1 MNFGLLFKKCDTA
14 REFVNK
20 SKLERVFNIAVP
32 VLLVISLFFV
42 FYPSIPMP
50 HLLSPVASRVISVLL
65 SVIAI
70 TAFILRWVYKKS
82 LDDEFPA
89 FRSELEDE
97 LYEEYKP
104 FYYKRAKDYIDVNA
118 HFGTDNNQTRV
129 IVGYKRNTYF
139 SIIPAVALVAAA
151 LGLIFYAFRFS
162 FEPGVIAPI
171 EQILFGSTMPLALI
185 VSALA
190 TIYIYY
196 VYRRFDKVK
205 RNYIGVTVESLRDDS
220 YEDKLDNNYL
230 YIMQNDEKL
239 SKRAQSMCEKH
250 SNGWVSG
257 LFATWEDTLLF
268 GLAIAIS
275 FFYILFAW
283 YIIKFVLKLL
293 ADHLNIDFGS
303 SGSSYSDNDG
313 AHEAS
318 TTRLVLTGHSW
329 NEYYEIDGRYITH
342 YGRLT
347 DYELHGREIWYT
359 GDGSVKTVAFIET
372 DGSTGSVMYASDWD
386 GERLFE
392 RYEYKS

>member
-1 MNFGLLFKKCDTA
+1 MNFGLFFKKCDTA
-14 REFVNK
+14 REFVDK
-20 SKLERVFNIAVP
+20 SKLERIFNIATP
-32 VLLVISLFFV
+32 VLLVFSLFFAIS
-42 FYPSIPMP
+42 PMIPMP
-50 HLLSPVASRVISVLL
+50 HLLSPAIARTISFICSVL
-65 SVIAI
+65 SIAAI
-70 TAFILRWVYKKS
+70 IMRWVYKKS
-82 LDDEFPA
+82 LDDQFAE
-89 FRSELEDE
+89 FRSELEGE
-97 LYEEYKP
+97 FYEDYKP

-139 SIIPAVALVAAA
+139 SIIPAVALVAV
-151 LGLIFYAFRFS
+151 
-162 FEPGVIAPI
+162 VIALFVTRLAPAFVMFSQGGPI
-171 EQILFGSTMPLALI
+171 EIIFFEGTLPLSVGA
-185 VSALA
+185 VA
-190 TIYIYY
+190 TLYIYY
-196 VYRRFDKVK
+196 VYRRFDKFG

-250 SNGWVSG
+250 SNGWVAG

-268 GLAIAIS
+268 GLAIAAS

-293 ADHLNIDFGS
+293 ADHMNIDFGS

-359 GDGSVKTVAFIET
+359 GGDSVKTVGFIET

>member
-1 MNFGLLFKKCDTA
+1 MNFSLLFKKCSTA
-14 REFVNK
+14 REFVDK
-20 SKLERVFNIAVP
+20 SRLERVFNIAVP

-70 TAFILRWVYKKS
+70 AAFIIRWVYKKS
-82 LDDEFPA
+82 LDDQFAE
-89 FRSELEDE
+89 FRSELEGE
-97 LYEEYKP
+97 LYNEYKT
-104 FYYKRAKDYIDVNA
+104 FYYKRARDYIDVNA
-118 HFGTDNNQTRV
+118 HFGTDNNQTKV

-151 LGLIFYAFRFS
+151 LGLIFYAFS
-162 FEPGVIAPI
+162 FAFMPGVMVPI
-171 EQILFGSTMPLALI
+171 EHILFGSTMPLALI
-185 VSALA
+185 ISALA

-196 VYRRFDKVK
+196 VWRRFDKFK
-205 RNYIGVTVESLRDDS
+205 RNYIGVTVDSLRDDS
-220 YEDKLDNNYL
+220 YESKLDNNYL

-257 LFATWEDTLLF
+257 LFATWGDTLLF
-268 GLAIAIS
+268 GLAIAAS

-283 YIIKFVLKLL
+283 FIIKFVLKLL
-293 ADHLNIDFGS
+293 ADHFNIDFGS

-342 YGRLT
+342 YGKLT

-359 GDGSVKTVAFIET
+359 GDGSVKTVGFIET
-372 DGSTGSVMYASDWD
+372 DGSVGSVMYSSDWD
-386 GERLFE
+386 GEKLFE

>member
-1 MNFGLLFKKCDTA
+1 MKFGLLFKKCDTA
-14 REFVNK
+14 REFVDK
-20 SKLERVFNIAVP
+20 SKLERILNIGMALLLALSLLFAVLP
-32 VLLVISLFFV
+32 MLGLLTPAIACTISF
-42 FYPSIPMP
+42 IC
-50 HLLSPVASRVISVLL
+50 SVLA
-65 SVIAI
+65 IAAI
-70 TAFILRWVYKKS
+70 IIRWVYKKS
-82 LDDEFPA
+82 LDDQFDM
-89 FRSELEDE
+89 FRSELEGE

-104 FYYKRAKDYIDVNA
+104 FYYRRAKDYIDVNA
-118 HFGTDNNQTRV
+118 HFGTDKNQTRV

-139 SIIPAVALVAAA
+139 SIIPAVALIATVVALFVLRVGNLFLM
-151 LGLIFYAFRFS
+151 LG
-162 FEPGVIAPI
+162 EGAPI
-171 EQILFGSTMPLALI
+171 EILFFETALPLSVAAI
-185 VSALA
+185 A
-190 TIYIYY
+190 TLYIYY
-196 VYRRFDKVK
+196 VWRRFDKFR

-257 LFATWEDTLLF
+257 LFATWQDTLLF
-268 GLAIAIS
+268 GLAIAAS

-283 YIIKFVLKLL
+283 FIIKFVLKLL
-293 ADHLNIDFGS
+293 ADHFNIDFGS

-342 YGRLT
+342 YGKLT

-359 GDGSVKTVAFIET
+359 GDGSVKTVGFIET
-372 DGSTGSVMYASDWD
+372 DGSVGSVMYSSDWD
-386 GERLFE
+386 GEKLFE